1 MRTPPEYH
9 PNKKPT
15 FPLVKSDYLNCNS
28 TEDIQNV
35 YNKNVEIIT
44 DNYNK
49 KIDAIFE
56 KHKEEFCNNISVSVK
71 RDIDYVF
78 NKIIFVML
86 LLCASGIVFCI
97 GLSIIGRLL

>member
-15 FPLVKSDYLNCNS
+15 FPLVNNDYLNANS
-28 TEDIQNV
+28 VEEITNV
-35 YNKNVEIIT
+35 YNKKIEIIT

-56 KHKEEFCNNISVSVK
+56 KRKEEFCNNISVAVNK
-71 RDIDYVF
+71 EINYVY
-78 NKIIFVML
+78 NRLVIICIIISTLSFGALIL
-86 LLCASGIVFCI
+86 LKAKGF
-97 GLSIIGRLL
+97 